1 MEDKPTRDLYGDLCW
16 KYAKFSPFL
25 QIQDRRSAC
34 LLSPGVVYVQQ
45 VEVPENDRQTD
56 TPLPIID
63 SAGRSLALRLPLEV
77 ARSVLRLL

>member
-1 MEDKPTRDLYGDLCW
+1 M
-16 KYAKFSPFL
+16 
-25 QIQDRRSAC
+25 
-34 LLSPGVVYVQQ
+34 LSPGVVYVQQ